1 MTKRARFQGRYVCPE
16 AFRDL
21 RKSADLTRKQAADL
35 LDVAVRTIQNWETGG
50 ARIPW
55 MAFRMLRIL
64 TGYALPGKAWEGWSV
79 HGDRLYA
86 PNGRW
91 YEANSLEQIEHIFG
105 MARLWHRDYHAR
117 NLEHRRVLF
126 SLVAPRVFGTSPH
139 GLSAER
145 RELGSKHAAGS
156 AIQPPARPLLT
167 LRGVTP

>member
-1 MTKRARFQGRYVCPE
+1 MAKRSRSRGRYVSPE

-64 TGYALPGKAWEGWSV
+64 TGYALPGTAWEGWTV
-79 HGDRLYA
+79 HGDRLIA

-91 YEANSLEQIEHIFG
+91 YEANTLEQMEHIFG
-105 MARLWHRDYHAR
+105 MARLWHRDYLAR
-117 NLEHRRVLF
+117 NARFRSGKFEVLPF
-126 SLVAPRVFGTSPH
+126 PVAAPRQRIG
-139 GLSAER
+139 
-145 RELGSKHAAGS
+145 
-156 AIQPPARPLLT
+156 
-167 LRGVTP
+167 GVA